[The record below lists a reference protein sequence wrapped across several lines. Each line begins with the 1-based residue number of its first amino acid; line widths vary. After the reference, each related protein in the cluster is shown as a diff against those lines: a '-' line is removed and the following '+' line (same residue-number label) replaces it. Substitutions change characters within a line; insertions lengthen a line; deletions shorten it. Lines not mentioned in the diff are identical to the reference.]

1 MADMA
6 PDQRDRSGLRLLRS
20 DERSRPDLSD
30 RSAPA
35 SPAFPARLERFGT
48 VDSTQAIVAAWLA
61 AGVPDPC
68 VAVADRQLAGR
79 GRHGRT
85 WEAPPG
91 AGLLV
96 SVGFRPA
103 YLAPRDAWRLGAIVA
118 LAMLDAAEEV
128 AGLRDGALGLKWPN
142 DLVADGPDGTL
153 RKVAGVLGE
162 TTARGAELETVVVG
176 IGVNVEWAE
185 RDFPPDLGPSMTS
198 LSALGGGR
206 PVDRDALLAGF
217 LGRLE
222 VRLEALRD
230 GRFDAGGW
238 GARQRTTGRRLT
250 VEAGGREID
259 GTGDGV
265 DPTTGALLL
274 ATADGIVAVDAG
286 EVTRCRV
293 A

>member
-1 MADMA
+1 M
-6 PDQRDRSGLRLLRS
+6 PDD
-20 DERSRPDLSD
+20 RPDRSD
-30 RSAPA
+30 RSDPA
-35 SPAFPARLERFGT
+35 SPTFPAHLERFGT
-48 VDSTQAIVAAWLA
+48 VDSTQAIVADWLA
-61 AGVPDPC
+61 TGVPDPC
-68 VAVADRQLAGR
+68 VAVADHQRAGR

-103 YLAPRDAWRLGAIVA
+103 YLAPRDAWQLGAIVA

-142 DLVADGPDGTL
+142 DLVADGPEGRL

-176 IGVNVEWAE
+176 VGVNVEWAE
-185 RDFPPDLGPSMTS
+185 RDFPPGLAPSMTS
-198 LSALGGGR
+198 LSSLGGGR
-206 PVDRDALLAGF
+206 PVDRAVLLGGF
-217 LGRLE
+217 LDRLE
-222 VRLEALRD
+222 VRLEALRE
-230 GRFDAGGW
+230 GHFDAGGW
-238 GARQRTTGRRLT
+238 SARQRTTGRRLT
-250 VEAGGREID
+250 VEVGDRELD

-274 ATADGIVAVDAG
+274 ATADGIVAIDAG
-286 EVTRCRV
+286 EVTRCRL